1 MFKLTQQVKNILFIH
16 NPRRA
21 PFSFGGIERVTLMLA
36 DWFSAHGLRS
46 YVVAIDFDM
55 SSIPENLADKITRIA
70 TPRRKMSDRAYCNFV
85 AECVK
90 RYSID
95 AVVCQGGHLKNMG
108 LVRRNIPARIPIVY
122 CNHSQILWEVVRSVQ
137 GFDRFHRKGL
147 LLSLRRR
154 FKAWKARRRTVS
166 RYCSMYDSVDRYA
179 VLCDG
184 YVDDLYRAIGD
195 KRARQAKCCALYN
208 PMPSAAADVD
218 LAAKR
223 RQVLFVGRLSYSDK
237 RIDILL
243 CIWGTICNDF
253 PDWELLIVGDG
264 EERGALESIVAEQG
278 MRNVRFCGAT
288 PDPSQYFR
296 EASIICLT
304 SMYEGWGMVLG
315 EGQSAGAVPVAFGC
329 SAGVREILSDG
340 GGYVVEPF
348 DVKAYAAVLRELMS
362 DDAKREDAARSAQQ
376 KCRRYAIDRVGESWL
391 RMFSELES
399 D

>member
-1 MFKLTQQVKNILFIH
+1 
-16 NPRRA
+16 
-21 PFSFGGIERVTLMLA
+21 MLA
-36 DWFSAHGLRS
+36 DWFSARGLRC
-46 YVVAIDFDM
+46 YVAAVDFDL
-55 SSIPENLADKITRIA
+55 SSIPDGWGDNIVRIT
-70 TPRRKMSDRAYCNFV
+70 TPRRKMSDRAYCSFV
-85 AECVK
+85 VECVG

-95 AVVCQGGHLKNMG
+95 AVVCQGGHLKNMAS
-108 LVRRNIPARIPIVY
+108 VRRNIPRRIPIVY

-137 GFDRFHRKGL
+137 GFDRLHRKGL

-184 YVDDLYRAIGD
+184 YVDDLYRAVGGR
-195 KRARQAKCCALYN
+195 RARQAKCCALYN
-208 PMPSAAADVD
+208 PIPQAAADVD
-218 LAAKR
+218 LTAKR

-243 CIWGTICNDF
+243 SIWRAICRDF

-264 EERGALESIVAEQG
+264 EEREALEGIVAG
-278 MRNVRFCGAT
+278 KRIRNVRFCGAT
-288 PDPSQYFR
+288 TDPLRYFR
-296 EASIICLT
+296 EASIVCLT
-304 SMYEGWGMVLG
+304 SMYEGWGMVLA
-315 EGQSAGAVPVAFGC
+315 EGQSMGAVPVAFGC

-362 DDAKREDAARSAQQ
+362 DDAKREDSARSALQ
-376 KCRRYAIDRVGESWL
+376 KCRRYSIDRIGESWL